1 MTQQQILAHLAA
13 QTVPQSDDQITARF
27 GVKLTAAALVEDA
40 LLILL
45 YDGFVW
51 EPLGE
56 FRGWAI
62 SDTGREELKRLSK
75 PETKKREQ
83 MQMF

>member
-13 QTVPQSDDQITARF
+13 QSVPQSDDQITAHF

-40 LLILL
+40 LLLLL
-45 YDGFVW
+45 YDEFVC

-56 FRGWAI
+56 FRGWRITDA
-62 SDTGREELKRLSK
+62 GREELARLSK
-75 PETKKREQ
+75 PEPNKREQ